1 MVEIRQRS
9 RHILQKDNCGFGLG
23 NDAPDAGPEVA
34 GVAVA
39 APLAGDGE
47 GLTGEPS
54 ADKIDS
60 ASPRASVEGA
70 EVRPD
75 RGTIQP
81 SVLSAPNEHVL
92 AERIRLALGDGTIG
106 RP

>member
-1 MVEIRQRS
+1 MEEVRQRS
-9 RHILQKDNCGFGLG
+9 RHIFQKDNWGFGLG
-23 NDAPDAGPEVA
+23 DDPSHVGPEVA
-34 GVAVA
+34 GIVGPK
-39 APLAGDGE
+39 PLAGDGE
-47 GLTGEPS
+47 GLAREAS
-54 ADKIDS
+54 VDKIDS
-60 ASPRASVEGA
+60 ASPRPSVEGA

-81 SVLSAPNEHVL
+81 SVLSTPNEHVL